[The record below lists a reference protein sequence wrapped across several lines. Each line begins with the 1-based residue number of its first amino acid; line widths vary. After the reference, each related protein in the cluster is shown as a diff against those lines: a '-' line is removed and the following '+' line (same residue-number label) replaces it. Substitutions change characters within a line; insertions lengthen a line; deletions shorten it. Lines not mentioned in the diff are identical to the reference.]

1 MARNHLIVVQG
12 KLSNLHFFITIS
24 FMTIVIAVITLLK
37 FIILIKDLTALLLFI
52 VYFYLILNLS
62 NFYQFYFELVH

>member
-24 FMTIVIAVITLLK
+24 FMTIVIAVIPLLK
-37 FIILIKDLTALLLFI
+37 FIILI
-52 VYFYLILNLS
+52 VYFYLIFNLS
-62 NFYQFYFELVH
+62 NYYQFYFELVN